1 MLALYVMTNRFGTIT
16 RMLQVCREETQVT
29 LQTRNGKKYNKI
41 DEGQQQKLTQYLIDG
56 FTYLVRKLNG
66 SQIFYPN
73 KGEAFICIVRI
84 RGALYRT
91 VECKI

>member
-1 MLALYVMTNRFGTIT
+1 
-16 RMLQVCREETQVT
+16 MLQVWREETQVT

-56 FTYLVRKLNG
+56 FTYLVRKLKD
-66 SQIFYPN
+66 SQVFYPS
-73 KGEAFICIVRI
+73 KGEAFKFIVRN
-84 RGALYRT
+84 RDALCRT